1 MLVSIS
7 KVLFYY
13 DVVMTEITDE
23 RINQLRLSIHRLRVF
38 LNYSNSMKKKNNES
52 SKIKISKNKK
62 FNEDK
67 ISTLDSSDK
76 NKLNNSPNIKSS
88 RIDSKNNLTET
99 NKSNNN
105 KEVKEVNK
113 KITLLPGKC
122 AVEQGESGSSAFL
135 ILSGSFNV
143 EIDKKV
149 VGSMSA
155 GEIFGELSLILGEKR
170 KATVRAITGSELVE
184 INPSFLDDYLLSSKT
199 TSEKMSKPKL
209 EIQNIIKEL
218 SVELGKKEDQK
229 LPIEIEKLDKLL
241 KDESNIIKSLSIQL
255 HKRLSRMI
263 SDASKKEKISKL

>member
-1 MLVSIS
+1 MKV

-52 SKIKISKNKK
+52 SKVKISKTKK

-88 RIDSKNNLTET
+88 RIDSKNNLKEEYE
-99 NKSNNN
+99 SNNN

-122 AVEQGESGSSAFL
+122 AVEQGENGSSAFL
-135 ILSGSFNV
+135 IVSGSFNV

-199 TSEKMSKPKL
+199 TSEKMSKSKL
-209 EIQNIIKEL
+209 EIQKIIKEL

-229 LPIEIEKLDKLL
+229 LPIEVDKLDELL

-255 HKRLSRMI
+255 HKRLGRMI
-263 SDASKKEKISKL
+263 SDANKKEKISKL

>member
-52 SKIKISKNKK
+52 GKIKISKNKK

-67 ISTLDSSDK
+67 ISTLDSLEK
-76 NKLNNSPNIKSS
+76 NKFKSSPNIKSS
-88 RIDSKNNLTET
+88 RIDSENNLTEK

-105 KEVKEVNK
+105 KGVNK

-122 AVEQGESGSSAFL
+122 AVEQGENGSSAFL
-135 ILSGSFNV
+135 IVSGSFNV

-199 TSEKMSKPKL
+199 ISEKMSKPKL
-209 EIQNIIKEL
+209 EIQKIIKEL
-218 SVELGKKEDQK
+218 SIELGKKEDQK
-229 LPIEIEKLDKLL
+229 LPIEVEKLDKLL